1 MDNTHQLLDLHHK
14 TSCFNL
20 RNIIETLAVIDG
32 KKSVMRLVVNDD
44 AYEFVLPALKS
55 FNLKI
60 ARSDFRQ
67 KPAFTTSLG
76 DTYTELIDF
85 NDPDGGEYSLMVSRT
100 AELSTRAMHIEDYDE
115 DPTALGRLLGYP
127 DCCTASYEKI
137 NAHTDWL
144 MVFLSNTPLEKTY
157 SYKANRIAYLF
168 NEKSLFFDYF
178 PCSLSCEKTADITSF
193 IETLLKKYGMNDIL
207 EDYIEE
213 MKHPIL
219 ILGGVVVQIK
229 QSHYNESTN
238 IITFD
243 LSKSRLHD
251 WKVEMN
257 ADEYCVWDS
266 NKITINKNVMEFYKD
281 STLLGTFEQT
291 KYERL
296 MIFQ

>member
-1 MDNTHQLLDLHHK
+1 
-14 TSCFNL
+14 
-20 RNIIETLAVIDG
+20 
-32 KKSVMRLVVNDD
+32 MRLVVSDEAHN
-44 AYEFVLPALKS
+44 FVIPTLES

-67 KPAFTTSLG
+67 KTAFTTSLG
-76 DTYTELIDF
+76 DTYTESTDF

-100 AELSTRAMHIEDYDE
+100 EEIAVRAMQIEDYDE
-115 DPTALGRLLGYP
+115 NPTALGKLLGYP
-127 DCCTASYEKI
+127 NCCTSSYEKI
-137 NAHTDWL
+137 DEHTDWL
-144 MVFLSNTPLEKTY
+144 MVFLSNTPFKNIY

-193 IETLLKKYGMNDIL
+193 IESLLTKYGMKDIL

-213 MKHPIL
+213 MMHPIL

-229 QSHYNESTN
+229 QSQFNESTN
-238 IITFD
+238 TITFD

-251 WKVEMN
+251 WKVRMN

-281 STLLGTFEQT
+281 STLLGTITQS

>member
-1 MDNTHQLLDLHHK
+1 MKNTHQLLDLHHR

-20 RNIIETLAVIDG
+20 RNIIETLAVIEG
-32 KKSVMRLVVNDD
+32 KKPVMRLVVSDEAHN
-44 AYEFVLPALKS
+44 FVIPTLES

-67 KPAFTTSLG
+67 KTAFTTSLG
-76 DTYTELIDF
+76 DTYTESTDF

-100 AELSTRAMHIEDYDE
+100 EEIAVRAMQIEDYDE
-115 DPTALGRLLGYP
+115 NPTALGKLLGYP
-127 DCCTASYEKI
+127 NCCTSSYEKI
-137 NAHTDWL
+137 DEHTDWL
-144 MVFLSNTPLEKTY
+144 MVFLSNTPFKNIY

-193 IETLLKKYGMNDIL
+193 IESLLTKYGMKDIL

-213 MKHPIL
+213 MMHPIL

-229 QSHYNESTN
+229 QSQFNESTN
-238 IITFD
+238 TITFD

-251 WKVEMN
+251 WKVRMN

-281 STLLGTFEQT
+281 STLLGTITQS

>member
-137 NAHTDWL
+137 
-144 MVFLSNTPLEKTY
+144 
-157 SYKANRIAYLF
+157 
-168 NEKSLFFDYF
+168 
-178 PCSLSCEKTADITSF
+178 
-193 IETLLKKYGMNDIL
+193 
-207 EDYIEE
+207 
-213 MKHPIL
+213 
-219 ILGGVVVQIK
+219 
-229 QSHYNESTN
+229 
-238 IITFD
+238 
-243 LSKSRLHD
+243 
-251 WKVEMN
+251 
-257 ADEYCVWDS
+257 
-266 NKITINKNVMEFYKD
+266 
-281 STLLGTFEQT
+281 
-291 KYERL
+291 
-296 MIFQ
+296 